1 MNEKCFALRKDGE
14 CRALECRLCMTSYA
28 DCPFYK
34 STTQAKQD
42 KAARFERL
50 ARLPQEQ
57 QERISARH
65 YEGRMPWRKEAA
77 E

>member
-14 CRALECRLCMTSYA
+14 CRALECRLCMNSYD

-34 STTQAKQD
+34 PVKQALQD
-42 KAARFERL
+42 RAARY
-50 ARLPQEQ
+50 
-57 QERISARH
+57 ERISSLTEAQQEKISARY